1 MIQLEIT
8 LTGRSKTFTAE
19 TLQDCAK
26 QFFDEYGES
35 IHEVTKCHT
44 FETNDMTQYMSIG
57 GNESCIGWL
66 KQMQQGAIDD
76 K

>member
-1 MIQLEIT
+1 MVQLEVT
-8 LTGRSKTFTAE
+8 LTGRSKSFTGE

-26 QFFDEYGES
+26 QFFDEYGEAS
-35 IHEVTKCHT
+35 KEVVKCHT
-44 FETNDMTQYMSIG
+44 FETTDPTQFMSIG

-66 KQMQQGAIDD
+66 KQMQQGVIDD

>member
-1 MIQLEIT
+1 MVQLEVT
-8 LTGRSKTFTAE
+8 LTGRSKSFTGE

-26 QFFDEYGES
+26 QFFDEFGEAS
-35 IHEVTKCHT
+35 KEVVKCHT
-44 FETNDMTQYMSIG
+44 FEVNNPKEFLSIG

-66 KQMQQGAIDD
+66 KQMQQGVIDD

>member
-1 MIQLEIT
+1 MVQLEIT